1 MFTELISSD
10 QNVHG
15 GGPGLRKADPGSA
28 RTPDGLDT
36 CLHGGSV
43 MRVVVALGGNAL
55 LRRGQPIA
63 LEGQRGDMRL
73 TCDRLVSSNRENE
86 LSILA

>member
-1 MFTELISSD
+1 MSSD

-15 GGPGLRKADPGSA
+15 GGPGLRSVDPGPA
-28 RTPDGLDT
+28 CMPDGLDT

-43 MRVVVALGGNAL
+43 MKVVVALGRNAL

-63 LEGQRGDMRL
+63 LEGQRGDIRPARG
-73 TCDRLVSSNRENE
+73 RLVSSNRENE